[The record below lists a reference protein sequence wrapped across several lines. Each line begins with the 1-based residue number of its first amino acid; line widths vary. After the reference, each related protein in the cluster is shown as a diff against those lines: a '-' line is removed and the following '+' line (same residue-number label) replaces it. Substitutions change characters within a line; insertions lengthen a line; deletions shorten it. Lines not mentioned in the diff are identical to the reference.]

1 MQGTVFPT
9 VQQKMHFIFQ
19 FTGTVRHITLTCI
32 FITMTEKL
40 KKEAEIQQNM
50 LTYIFKLSKTLNFL
64 KNKVNSTAY
73 IYRT

>member
-50 LTYIFKLSKTLNFL
+50 LTYITFQNIKFP
-64 KNKVNSTAY
+64 
-73 IYRT
+73 